1 MDDESQ
7 LSGHERRVANAATT
21 WVIRED
27 RGLTAP
33 EQDEFSTWLAE
44 SPAHRVAYRR
54 HTRVWHRFDSLVAPA
69 PELSARAS
77 GRKAIPTLPHA
88 RTFMAGMA
96 AAVLGGV
103 IFWHNMPIDSDRHPA
118 SVATSAYEK
127 QILNDGSILE
137 LAQGSKVEV
146 LYSPTERRVRLVRGQ
161 AHFTVTKDVTRPFWV
176 EARGVELRAVGTAF
190 AVRFDQEAVRV
201 LVTEGKVQVR
211 SGDSA
216 QDSDSLILA
225 ARESAVVSLRERG
238 SLPSVETVTDEAIA
252 LELAWRP
259 RSLEFVNAPLNEVV
273 AAFNLHNQVKL
284 IVGDP
289 RLNELRLVAVIRT
302 DNIERF
308 LRMMEAS
315 TGIRAERRGDAI
327 ILRKGD

>member
-1 MDDESQ
+1 
-7 LSGHERRVANAATT
+7 
-21 WVIRED
+21 
-27 RGLTAP
+27 
-33 EQDEFSTWLAE
+33 
-44 SPAHRVAYRR
+44 
-54 HTRVWHRFDSLVAPA
+54 
-69 PELSARAS
+69 
-77 GRKAIPTLPHA
+77 
-88 RTFMAGMA
+88 
-96 AAVLGGV
+96 
-103 IFWHNMPIDSDRHPA
+103 
-118 SVATSAYEK
+118 
-127 QILNDGSILE
+127 
-137 LAQGSKVEV
+137 VEV